1 MRFFSLILAAGLLL
15 TWSCKS
21 GGGVAGEMTSPKGF
35 KYTLHKNAGG
45 KKPTIG
51 DVVSFHIQQ
60 RNGDS
65 IMFSTREMDNMQI
78 IEIKDNPNPS
88 AVEDVLNVL
97 GVGDSAS
104 VEIALDTMKNLP
116 PDLEGVKS
124 LFFDIV
130 VIDIQ
135 SKADF
140 EKKEA
145 DRKAEAEVAAQAYRE
160 REPEVAKMIAETL
173 KKYKENSLGSDLKTT
188 PEGLKYVI
196 HQEGTGAQATAG
208 KMVEVAY
215 YGVLT
220 DGNMFDNSFSRGDP
234 FAFPLGQGRVIQGW
248 DLGIALLKEGAKAT
262 FFIPANLAYGEAG
275 SPPVIPANAELV
287 FYVELNKV
295 N

>member
-1 MRFFSLILAAGLLL
+1 MRFLSLILAAGLLL
-15 TWSCKS
+15 AWSCKS
-21 GGGVAGEMTSPKGF
+21 GGGAAGEMTSPKGF

-45 KKPTIG
+45 KKPAIG

-130 VIDIQ
+130 VVDIQ

-208 KMVEVAY
+208 KM
-215 YGVLT
+215 
-220 DGNMFDNSFSRGDP
+220 
-234 FAFPLGQGRVIQGW
+234 
-248 DLGIALLKEGAKAT
+248 
-262 FFIPANLAYGEAG
+262 
-275 SPPVIPANAELV
+275 
-287 FYVELNKV
+287 
-295 N
+295 